1 MPPAFLPP
9 SSLDERHPAFLKHL
23 KDILDAA
30 YQSGRVHAD
39 TIRDATSPAP
49 NGAYIE
55 QARDLHC
62 EMLAGVIAQ
71 VPALDNLTLKQGV
84 FTSAFSGFEDRMRE
98 LRDAPALVQD
108 RRLARRRR

>member
-1 MPPAFLPP
+1 MFDPQ
-9 SSLDERHPAFLKHL
+9 KHL

-30 YQSGRVHAD
+30 YQSGRAHAE

-49 NGAYIE
+49 DGAYLE

-62 EMLAGVIAQ
+62 EMLAGAVAQ

-98 LRDAPALVQD
+98 LRATPQGFGTGLFNNSGAAGNQD
-108 RRLARRRR
+108 EH